1 MSGQTPNQIPEQS
14 PKEPRHAHFRQRALV
29 NAGKEGEPR
38 WFIRK
43 ICRGFAGLV
52 MLPLF
57 RVRVTGAEN
66 LPAGPCLLSPN
77 HVSYADGLIIFAL
90 TKRLKMPLRILAK
103 RELWDSKF
111 LGWVLDSAGVMPIS
125 RKTADLDTL
134 RNAARVIKAGDCM
147 AIFPEGTRV
156 RNGQQGEDSDQA
168 LGEAHGGAAWLA
180 LRGNYPVIPVAI
192 AGTEDIRPEGMK
204 LMRFPK
210 VLVHFGTPL
219 FPDEAVPSSEYNRKE
234 RVTKLTELIMDGL
247 SDALE
252 TARAKR
258 GR

>member
-1 MSGQTPNQIPEQS
+1 MSDQIQ
-14 PKEPRHAHFRQRALV
+14 KEPRHAHFRKRALV
-29 NAGKEGEPR
+29 NAGKKGEPR

-43 ICRGFAGLV
+43 LCRGFAGMV

-57 RVRVTGAEN
+57 RVRVTGTEN
-66 LPAGPCLLSPN
+66 LPTGPCILSPN
-77 HVSYADGLIIFAL
+77 HISYADGLVIFAL
-90 TKRLKMPLRILAK
+90 VNRLKMPLRILAK

-134 RNAARVIKAGDCM
+134 RNAARVMKAGDCM

-156 RNGQQGEDSDQA
+156 RNEQQDEGDSQA
-168 LGEAHGGAAWLA
+168 LGEAYGGAAWLA
-180 LRGNYPVIPVAI
+180 LRGNTPVIPVAI
-192 AGTEDIRPEGMK
+192 VGTEDIRPDGVK

-210 VLVHFGTPL
+210 VLVHFGAPL
-219 FPDEAVPSSEYNRKE
+219 FPDEAVPSSEYTRKE

-247 SDALE
+247 SEALKV
-252 TARAKR
+252 ARAEKR
-258 GR
+258 